1 MKAQVMKFE
10 NKQRAQ
16 NKTRVNEDAE
26 FKLLAFNAANER
38 KNQAMVD
45 KKEGLDLVY
54 NHDSF
59 SEWYKQEL
67 MSEAKRAPRE
77 INVEDFEPKKP
88 WEYPQG
94 EF

>member
-1 MKAQVMKFE
+1 MQQTQENENNMKAQVMKFE

-38 KNQAMVD
+38 NNQAIVD

-67 MSEAKRAPRE
+67 MSDAKRAPR
-77 INVEDFEPKKP
+77 
-88 WEYPQG
+88 
-94 EF
+94 